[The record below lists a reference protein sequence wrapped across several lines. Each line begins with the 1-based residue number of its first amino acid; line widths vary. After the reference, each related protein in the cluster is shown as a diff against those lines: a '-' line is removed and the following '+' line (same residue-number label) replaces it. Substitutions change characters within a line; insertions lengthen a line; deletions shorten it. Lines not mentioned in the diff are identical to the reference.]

1 MPALGCANVE
11 RTSTIYFDRA
21 LRSGPPFDTLF
32 VAEQLPLDADRHQR
46 HLLIVRS
53 QNVAHYT
60 HDIGINTPE
69 YLAQI
74 TVHFLLPADIF
85 CVTNSL
91 TACNAIPCLTDA
103 FPNR

>member
-1 MPALGCANVE
+1 MGCANVE

-21 LRSGPPFDTLF
+21 LRSGPHFDTLF

-60 HDIGINTPE
+60 HYIGI
-69 YLAQI
+69 YLFGTDHSA
-74 TVHFLLPADIF
+74 LLI
-85 CVTNSL
+85 
-91 TACNAIPCLTDA
+91 ACRYVLRHQFTYGV
-103 FPNR
+103 